1 MRCNNLTKLPV
12 RLDLPNT
19 SHSILSAKAIGFLMF
34 KTFCFVLI
42 AAACISLHG
51 QDKNQTQDKSRFD
64 TADLPKVDRKI
75 TYKEVGGKAFQLHVF
90 EPETSASTVSNRGCI
105 VFFFGGGWSNG
116 DPKQFYSQSRALA
129 DLGMVAMSAE
139 YRVTSRDQSKVIDSI
154 ADAQDAVAY
163 VRSHAAEL
171 KIDPERIAVGGGSA
185 GGHLAAAVAT
195 LNYRGTQ
202 PARSKADYRPNALV
216 LFNPALVLAP
226 VDSLELPARKQIAGL
241 EARIGDKPESASP
254 YHHLSKD
261 LAPTIIFHGRADT
274 TVPFATV
281 ELFSSKA
288 KGLGVDCRLM
298 GYEGEGH
305 GFFNRDRP
313 KYLETRDAM
322 IQFLRDLQFF
332 ESK

>member
-1 MRCNNLTKLPV
+1 
-12 RLDLPNT
+12 
-19 SHSILSAKAIGFLMF
+19 MF
-34 KTFCFVLI
+34 KTICFVLI
-42 AAACISLHG
+42 AAGCMSLHG
-51 QDKNQTQDKSRFD
+51 QDKNKTQDKNKAPDKSRFD
-64 TADLPKVDRKI
+64 TADSPKVDRKI
-75 TYKEVGGKAFQLHVF
+75 TYKEVDGKAFQLHVF
-90 EPETSASTVSNRGCI
+90 EKDNFATAASNRGCI
-105 VFFFGGGWSNG
+105 VFFFGGGWNSG

-139 YRVTSRDQSKVIDSI
+139 YRVTSRDQSKVIDCI

-202 PARSKADYRPNALV
+202 PGRSKADYRPNALV

-226 VDSLELPARKQIAGL
+226 VDSLESTARKQIAGL

-254 YHHLSKD
+254 YHHLNKD

-281 ELFSSKA
+281 EIFSSKA
-288 KGLGVDCRLM
+288 KELGVDCRLM
-298 GYEGEGH
+298 GYDGEGH

-322 IQFLRDLQFF
+322 VQFLRDLRFV

>member
-1 MRCNNLTKLPV
+1 
-12 RLDLPNT
+12 
-19 SHSILSAKAIGFLMF
+19 MF
-34 KTFCFVLI
+34 KTFGFVLM
-42 AAACISLHG
+42 AVGCLSLHG
-51 QDKNQTQDKSRFD
+51 QDKNQTQEKSRFD
-64 TADLPKVDRKI
+64 TDNVPKVDRKI
-75 TYKEVGGKAFQLHVF
+75 TFKEVDGKAFQLHVF
-90 EPETSASTVSNRGCI
+90 EQDTKTTTANNRSCI
-105 VFFFGGGWSNG
+105 LFFFGGGWNNG
-116 DPKQFYSQSRALA
+116 DPKQFYSQARALA

-139 YRVTSRDQSKVIDSI
+139 YRVTSRDKSKVIDSI

-171 KIDPERIAVGGGSA
+171 KIDPQRIAVGGGSA

-226 VDSLELPARKQIAGL
+226 VELLELPARKQIEGL
-241 EARIGDKPESASP
+241 EAKIGDKPESASP

-281 ELFSSKA
+281 ELFSAKA
-288 KGLGVDCRLM
+288 KELGADCRLM

-313 KYLETRDAM
+313 KYVEIKEAM
-322 IQFLRDLQFF
+322 VQFLRDLRFV
-332 ESK
+332 ETK

>member
-1 MRCNNLTKLPV
+1 M
-12 RLDLPNT
+12 
-19 SHSILSAKAIGFLMF
+19 GFLVF
-34 KTFCFVLI
+34 KTICFVLI
-42 AAACISLHG
+42 AAVCMSLHG
-51 QDKNQTQDKSRFD
+51 QDKNKTPDKNKAPDKSRFD
-64 TADLPKVDRKI
+64 TSDSPKVDRKI
-75 TYKEVGGKAFQLHVF
+75 TYKEVDGKAFQLHVF
-90 EPETSASTVSNRGCI
+90 EKDNLATAASNRGCI
-105 VFFFGGGWSNG
+105 VFFFGGGWNSG

-139 YRVTSRDQSKVIDSI
+139 YRVASRDQSKVIDCI

-202 PARSKADYRPNALV
+202 PGRSKADYRPNALV

-226 VDSLELPARKQIAGL
+226 VDSLESTARKQIAGL

-281 ELFSSKA
+281 EIFSTKA
-288 KGLGVDCRLM
+288 KELGVDCRLM
-298 GYEGEGH
+298 GYDGEGH

-313 KYLETRDAM
+313 KYLETTDAM
-322 IQFLRDLQFF
+322 VKFLKDLRFV

>member
-1 MRCNNLTKLPV
+1 ML
-12 RLDLPNT
+12 
-19 SHSILSAKAIGFLMF
+19 
-34 KTFCFVLI
+34 
-42 AAACISLHG
+42 LHG
-51 QDKNQTQDKSRFD
+51 QDKKPEKSRFD
-64 TADLPKVDRKI
+64 TADVPKVDRKI
-75 TYKEVGGKAFQLHVF
+75 TYKEINGKAFQLHVF
-90 EPETSASTVSNRGCI
+90 EPPKSVAESSNRACI
-105 VFFFGGGWSNG
+105 VFFFGGGWSSG
-116 DPKQFYSQSRALA
+116 DPKQFYGQSRALA

-139 YRVTSRDQSKVIDSI
+139 YRVTSRDQSKVVDSI

-163 VRSHAAEL
+163 VRGHAADL

-202 PARSKADYRPNALV
+202 PNLSKADYRPNALV

-226 VDSLELPARKQIAGL
+226 VDSLALPARKQIESL

-254 YHHLSKD
+254 YHHISGD

-281 ELFSSKA
+281 EIFRTKA
-288 KGLGVDCRLM
+288 RGLGADCRLM
-298 GYEGEGH
+298 GYDGEGH

-313 KYLETRDAM
+313 KYRETSDAM
-322 IQFLRDLQFF
+322 VQFLKDLRFI

>member
-1 MRCNNLTKLPV
+1 MKKNLAA
-12 RLDLPNT
+12 RLSLIP
-19 SHSILSAKAIGFLMF
+19 IGFPIF
-34 KTFCFVLI
+34 KTMCFVWI
-42 AAACISLHG
+42 AACCISLHG
-51 QDKNQTQDKSRFD
+51 QDKKQERSRFD

-75 TYKEVGGKAFQLHVF
+75 TYKEVNGKAFQLHVF
-90 EPETSASTVSNRGCI
+90 EPPKSVVETSNRACI
-105 VFFFGGGWSNG
+105 VFFFGGGWSSG
-116 DPKQFYSQSRALA
+116 DPKQFYSQSRTLA

-139 YRVTSRDQSKVIDSI
+139 YRVTSRDKSKVIDSI

-163 VRSHAAEL
+163 IRSHAAEL

-195 LNYRGTQ
+195 LNYRGTLSNV
-202 PARSKADYRPNALV
+202 SKADYRPNALV

-226 VDSLELPARKQIAGL
+226 VDSLALSAKKQIDSL

-254 YHHLSKD
+254 YHHISKD

-281 ELFSSKA
+281 ELFSTKA
-288 KGLGVDCRLM
+288 KSLGTDCRLM
-298 GYEGEGH
+298 GYDGEGH

-313 KYLETRDAM
+313 KYLETSEAM
-322 IQFLRDLQFF
+322 VQFLRDLRFV